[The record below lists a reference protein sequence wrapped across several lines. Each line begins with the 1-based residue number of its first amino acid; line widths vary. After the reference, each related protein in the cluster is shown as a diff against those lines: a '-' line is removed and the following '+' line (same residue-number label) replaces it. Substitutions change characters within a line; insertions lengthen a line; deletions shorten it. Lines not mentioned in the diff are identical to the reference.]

1 MNTPSMTNRPSSGF
15 SLIELSILIVVFGL
29 ITATVYPAITRTLH
43 WQQYSKAKETVMV
56 ARDEIIGHAMI
67 HSRLPEGLASI
78 GHRTDTWH
86 QPHYYT
92 NATNLGNICSFNATN
107 STTSLRVIDSKNSTV
122 ENVAFVIGSRGSD
135 KRLDSDHNS
144 TTVVLST
151 EDIME
156 FVTLEYLRSRLS
168 CQE

>member
-1 MNTPSMTNRPSSGF
+1 MTIRSSSGF

-29 ITATVYPAITRTLH
+29 ITATVYPAITRSLE
-43 WQQYSKAKETVMV
+43 WGQYSKAKETVAT
-56 ARDEIIGHAMI
+56 ARDEIIGHALI
-67 HSRLPEGLASI
+67 HSELPNSLTSI

-86 QPHYYT
+86 QPHFYC

-107 STTSLRVIDSKNSTV
+107 STTSLRVITAQNATV

-144 TTVVLST
+144 TTVTFST
-151 EDIME
+151 DDIME
-156 FVTLEYLRSRLS
+156 FVTLEYLRTQLS
-168 CQE
+168 CPD